1 MQEWNKQRTLAIER
15 SLQQFLYPQ
24 MAKELK
30 NKLIAEAKENIVK
43 VMNDFTTHFSRK
55 RVLEQTDVSLVSVL
69 QSCCKKLYNWL
80 KVAPY
85 RPDQQVEEDDDL
97 MDESQGKG
105 IRVLGVAF
113 ASGRY
118 VFMIITDRNTTF
130 FFSIKRI
137 LGPKIIYSHSSCS

>member
-1 MQEWNKQRTLAIER
+1 MI
-15 SLQQFLYPQ
+15 Y
-24 MAKELK
+24 
-30 NKLIAEAKENIVK
+30 NIL
-43 VMNDFTTHFSRK
+43 TCA
-55 RVLEQTDVSLVSVL
+55 LVSLG

-113 ASGRY
+113 ASSRC
-118 VFMIITDRNTTF
+118 VFEWSEKVFTVVCM
-130 FFSIKRI
+130 
-137 LGPKIIYSHSSCS
+137 LY